1 MGHTQT
7 ERKNTMNKSKQQLV
21 IVSTRG
27 LDDERGTVAWTI
39 ANNGLASGIEV
50 TMFLTST
57 AVDLVRKGGVRDV
70 RVNPFDPPL
79 NELIESFVEAGGQ
92 IWVCPPCAEVR
103 GYQQAD
109 LLDAAEIKGSRALH
123 ELIKGGA
130 STLSF

>member
-1 MGHTQT
+1 MS
-7 ERKNTMNKSKQQLV
+7 EKKQKLV

-39 ANNGLASGIEV
+39 ANSGLKSGMDV

-57 AVDLVRKGGVRDV
+57 AVDLVRKNGVHEV

-79 NELIESFVEAGGQ
+79 NELITNFVDAGGQ
-92 IWVCPPCAEVR
+92 IWVCPPCAKVR
-103 GYQQAD
+103 GYEAAD
-109 LLDAAEIKGSRALH
+109 LIDAAEIKGSLALH